1 MLNASALMKTR
12 VSRTFFAIAFFAIA
26 LKLWLVSGIR
36 TLPVVGPHDASN
48 YIEHAKS
55 ILLGHWFGSYENLTL
70 IKLPFFP
77 LYIAAVQQLGI
88 PLTLANELF
97 FAFSCVLAC
106 IAIRPI
112 VTRGWALGVV
122 FLIVYFNPLS
132 YATLA
137 WIAYRSDVNSSL
149 TLLCFACALALLA
162 RRNAR
167 PRVIRP
173 WLFGLGFSVAA
184 FWLNR
189 EEAVWLIPSLMV
201 IVGAY
206 YWYATH
212 NRKEERAARLS
223 ALGIPVF
230 IVVAAVNAIMAIN
243 GAVYGWPT
251 AVEQQAPE
259 FVSAYNSLARIVPP
273 TPRFRVPV
281 PRSAREIAYRI
292 SPAARELQPS
302 LEGRRGNEWAA
313 GTCALWN
320 VCGDIG
326 GGWFIWAFR
335 DSVAGAGHYVSAP
348 AARAFY
354 VQLAAEIDRACDSGQ
369 IACTRK
375 SATLLAPIDPAK
387 FPAIIADAGTVLSTL
402 ATFSL
407 FSLDHWPVV
416 RPGPGFY
423 DDYQF
428 VAGSIATDPVT
439 VYNGWFTHGVLKS
452 IGVKDANGAEA
463 LATMLFKPSPD
474 VYAALS
480 GDHGSRSGDLSVAR
494 FEIATACTANCRL
507 VFINDRN
514 VTSSVPLAST
524 QVNGSD
530 FIYHL
535 DTVALEGSVAADQP
549 LKNGVLTKIEHL
561 YAALL
566 PWLMAL
572 AVAIAIAR
580 IVRRIRRRSTFTTIP
595 TVLTISATMAVLL
608 LSLILAIVDTFN
620 FPGITVEYF
629 GSVVPLVLFAVAVSV
644 VSEGRLAARY
654 LARRSPRRPLSERLR
669 A

>member
-1 MLNASALMKTR
+1 MRSR
-12 VSRTFFAIAFFAIA
+12 VNRTFFTIVFFASVV
-26 LKLWLVSGIR
+26 KLWLVSGIR
-36 TLPVVGPHDASN
+36 TLPANAPHDASN
-48 YIEHAKS
+48 YIEHAKT
-55 ILLGHWFGSYENLTL
+55 ILLGKWFGPYDSMAL

-77 LYIAAVQQLGI
+77 LYIAAAQQFGL

-97 FAFSCVLAC
+97 FAFSCIVAC
-106 IAIRPI
+106 VAIRPLF
-112 VTRGWALGVV
+112 TRGWALGAV
-122 FLIVYFNPLS
+122 FLIVYFNPLTF
-132 YATLA
+132 ATLA
-137 WIAYRSDVNSSL
+137 WVAYRSDVNDSL

-162 RRNAR
+162 RFKER
-167 PRVIRP
+167 PAIVLP
-173 WLFGLGFSVAA
+173 WLFALGFSIAA

-189 EEAVWLIPSLMV
+189 EEAVWLVPCLVV

-206 YWYATH
+206 FWYATH
-212 NRKEERAARLS
+212 DRKHQRTARAM
-223 ALGIPVF
+223 ALGIPVL
-230 IVVAAVNAIMAIN
+230 IVVAAVNGIMAIN
-243 GAVYGWPT
+243 GAFYGWPT

-259 FVSAYNSLARIVPP
+259 FVSAYTSLARIVP
-273 TPRFRVPV
+273 TQSIFRVPV
-281 PRSAREIAYRI
+281 PRSAREIAYRV
-292 SPAARELQPS
+292 SPAAHELQRS
-302 LEGRRGNEWAA
+302 LEGRRGNDWAN
-313 GTCALWN
+313 TSCATWN

-335 DSVAGAGHYVSAP
+335 DSVANAGHYSSAP

-387 FPAIIADAGTVLSTL
+387 IPAIIADAGTAIGALSTL
-402 ATFSL
+402 TI
-407 FSLDHWPVV
+407 FSLDHWPIV
-416 RPGPGFY
+416 RPAPQLL

-428 VAGSIATDPVT
+428 VAGSIAAEPVA
-439 VYNGWFTHGVLKS
+439 VYNGWFTHGALKS
-452 IGVKDANGAEA
+452 IAVKDASGAVA
-463 LATMLFKPSPD
+463 VSTILFKPSPD
-474 VYAALS
+474 IFAALS
-480 GDHGSRSGDLSVAR
+480 GDHGSRSGDLSLAR
-494 FEIATACTANCRL
+494 FEIATACATNCDL
-507 VFINDRN
+507 VFVNDHN

-524 QVNGSD
+524 QVNGPD

-535 DTVALEGSVAADQP
+535 DVVSSEGPLAADQP
-549 LKNGVLTKIEHL
+549 FKNGVLQKIEHL

-572 AVAIAIAR
+572 AVVIAIVR
-580 IVRRIRRRSTFTTIP
+580 IVRRIQKRSPFTTLA
-595 TVLTISATMAVLL
+595 TVLTTSATIAVAL
-608 LSLILAIVDTFN
+608 LSLILAIVDTFD
-620 FPGITVEYF
+620 FPGITPEYL